1 MKSRAFAMIITAG
14 ILWGTSGIFV
24 HVLSP
29 FGFSSLHMTFFRA
42 LVALVSL
49 AVFILMRDKSLF
61 KVTPKELLFFAGS
74 GLSFFSTA
82 SCYYIS
88 MQLTSVSTAVI
99 LMYSA
104 PILVMIY
111 SILFLGE
118 KLTSSK
124 KISILTMLIGCC
136 LVSGVIGG
144 LKFDL
149 WGIVI
154 GGMAGVSYA
163 IYNIVT
169 KIEMRN
175 GSNPLSAT
183 FYCFTFAT
191 IIALFV
197 CEPTKISSLIAK
209 NPPTIVLLILGLGI
223 CTCVLPYFLYT
234 LSLKEL
240 PAGTASALGI
250 IEPLSAT
257 IFSVVFFK
265 ESLGITSAC
274 GAILILS
281 AVILLSK
288 NKEL

>member
-118 KLTSSK
+118 KLTFLK
-124 KISILTMLIGCC
+124 KISIITMLIGCC

-183 FYCFTFAT
+183 FYCFTFAA

-209 NPPTIVLLILGLGI
+209 NPPTIVLLIIGLGI